1 MSTLRHL
8 NSWGIAA
15 VIAMLAV
22 LPVGFATAGLSG
34 GNTPS
39 SDVAGLSVML
49 VAISC
54 GVIASKRG
62 SRWWLVVPVLTT
74 LWACLV
80 VLQMV
85 VGE

>member
-1 MSTLRHL
+1 MPM
-8 NSWGIAA
+8 NKWCIAA
-15 VIAMLAV
+15 VAAMAGV
-22 LPVGFATAGLSG
+22 IPSGFAVAVHAG
-34 GNTPS
+34 GNTAS